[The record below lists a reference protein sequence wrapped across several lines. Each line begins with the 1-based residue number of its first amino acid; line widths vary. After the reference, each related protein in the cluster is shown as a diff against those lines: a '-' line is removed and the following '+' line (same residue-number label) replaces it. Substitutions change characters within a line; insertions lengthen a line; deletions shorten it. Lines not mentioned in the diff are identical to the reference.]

1 MRAPMRRALYIYRRV
16 RVTARALW
24 RLAVPA
30 ARAVEAR
37 LPESPRRRAILK
49 YSVFGGGAFL
59 AGKVL
64 GPGINLFGGADFDG
78 KMVDFKNFRVVESSK
93 GLAFY
98 DKWGNE
104 ILMLEKDDEAGR

>member
-1 MRAPMRRALYIYRRV
+1 MRKALHIYRRV
-16 RVTARALW
+16 VGTARALW
-24 RLAVPA
+24 QAVLPA
-30 ARAVEAR
+30 ARKVE
-37 LPESPRRRAILK
+37 PYMPQNPKRRAVLK
-49 YSVFGGGAFL
+49 YSLFGGGAFL

-64 GPGINLFGGADFDG
+64 GPSINLFGGADFDG